1 MSNAKEFRTKEL
13 AELKKL
19 AFQTEGELY
28 ELLKKRMLGTLSK
41 GSVLKEKRK
50 EIARILTVV
59 AEKEGAKDVKK
70 ET

>member
-1 MSNAKEFRTKEL
+1 M
-13 AELKKL
+13 AELKKS

-59 AEKEGAKDVKK
+59 AEKERAKDVKK